1 MDWIGLERGEERLP
15 RAAFSYSIE
24 RENILKEIRFGGY
37 LGGVLEVVSF
47 WLVFAV
53 DYLRQR
59 GDWFFLLAYLGTV
72 VIFRYLR
79 YTHTWDGIWLSE
91 EVYCV

>member
-1 MDWIGLERGEERLP
+1 M
-15 RAAFSYSIE
+15 
-24 RENILKEIRFGGY
+24 
-37 LGGVLEVVSF
+37 VSF

-59 GDWFFLLAYLGTV
+59 GGGFLLAV

-91 EVYCV
+91 EV